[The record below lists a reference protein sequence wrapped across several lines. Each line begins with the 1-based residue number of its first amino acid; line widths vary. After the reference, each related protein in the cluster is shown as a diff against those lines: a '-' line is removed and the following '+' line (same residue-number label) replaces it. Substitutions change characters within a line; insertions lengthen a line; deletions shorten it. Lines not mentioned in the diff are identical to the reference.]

1 MRRLLAYLVSFG
13 LIIISQQ
20 SLAAEKTLTIVHSN
34 DLHSHFLGAP
44 SNIAYS
50 PSITGN
56 DDTLG
61 GFARIAAVIKTVK
74 QSRKNSVLVFDA
86 GDGDDPDLAWARRH
100 PDEPNS
106 LQFAFKTDLTGPT
119 GYMWSAWADAGLR
132 APDYM
137 DYNDHFTAE
146 IAGSPYPGSP
156 LYPLKAVYLVDSTCR
171 SYYGFT
177 PSGDEPGLCSP

>member
-13 LIIISQQ
+13 LIIISQP

-61 GFARIAAVIKTVK
+61 
-74 QSRKNSVLVFDA
+74 
-86 GDGDDPDLAWARRH
+86 
-100 PDEPNS
+100 
-106 LQFAFKTDLTGPT
+106 
-119 GYMWSAWADAGLR
+119 
-132 APDYM
+132 
-137 DYNDHFTAE
+137 
-146 IAGSPYPGSP
+146 
-156 LYPLKAVYLVDSTCR
+156 
-171 SYYGFT
+171 
-177 PSGDEPGLCSP
+177 